1 MKNKLLII
9 IILFFIKSYSKSD
22 STFVLVN
29 LKINSEV
36 NFLKKQNDSLA
47 KRLNEIE
54 KNDYKS
60 IEVIEKVNDFYDRS
74 WNKLIV
80 FLSIIGS
87 ILLVVLPYYMSK
99 NQDEKINLKTKEF
112 EAFTEKKVDELETK
126 ILNFHQEQFEKLKT
140 EILLSQDG
148 LNDNLNA
155 EIKHVQSYIFALRG
169 MLSEKD
175 DNYNLFFKHYIISLN
190 MLIDLEKT
198 KEVESVINALNQ
210 RITTCISKKIILK
223 KNIQTRFEN
232 LISSL
237 EKNYSEILFDSI
249 ENLKANSSKLTY
261 E

>member
-99 NQDEKINLKTKEF
+99 NQEEKINLKTKEF

-126 ILNFHQEQFEKLKT
+126 ILNFHQEQF
-140 EILLSQDG
+140 
-148 LNDNLNA
+148 
-155 EIKHVQSYIFALRG
+155 
-169 MLSEKD
+169 
-175 DNYNLFFKHYIISLN
+175 
-190 MLIDLEKT
+190 
-198 KEVESVINALNQ
+198 
-210 RITTCISKKIILK
+210 
-223 KNIQTRFEN
+223 
-232 LISSL
+232 
-237 EKNYSEILFDSI
+237 
-249 ENLKANSSKLTY
+249 
-261 E
+261 